1 MNLGASIFWNF
12 LFSSHGNATVDL
24 HLELVWLYC
33 LLQVI
38 LLIMFVH
45 SQLQQCPE
53 NIGKE
58 SYVNSS
64 LGRRCITVIDA
75 LGDVIA
81 WPRFCVSTFSYVQA
95 IYSFVSFECLLNYL
109 FINFV
114 CCRSKRRNRA
124 QTRQI
129 ITWYITFF
137 SFFLTRKYARALHR
151 EKNTFR

>member
-1 MNLGASIFWNF
+1 MVA
-12 LFSSHGNATVDL
+12 LFF
-24 HLELVWLYC
+24 
-33 LLQVI
+33 LQVI

-64 LGRRCITVIDA
+64 LGRRCITIIDA
-75 LGDVIA
+75 LGDVIV

-95 IYSFVSFECLLNYL
+95 IYSFVSFECLINYL

-129 ITWYITFF
+129 ISGYITFF
-137 SFFLTRKYARALHR
+137 SFFLIT
-151 EKNTFR
+151 EDSGNMQ